1 MPSIL
6 KRSLPSIF
14 LSVILALAAC
24 VSAPVQ
30 EMSDARQAIQAAY
43 AAGADQ
49 LASDTFASARSF
61 LEQAEQQL
69 ESGHY
74 RDARRNA
81 REAREQ
87 AVLAREMAEQEQMAE
102 KFPQGM

>member
-1 MPSIL
+1 MPSIR
-6 KRSLPSIF
+6 KLPF
-14 LSVILALAAC
+14 LSLLLCYIFALVAC

-49 LASDTFASARSF
+49 LAQDTIQNARSL
-61 LEQAEQQL
+61 LERAEQQL

-74 RDARRNA
+74 REARRNA
-81 REAREQ
+81 LDARTQAMVAREK
-87 AVLAREMAEQEQMAE
+87 AEQTPVDER
-102 KFPQGM
+102 QGM